1 MRTITFTR
9 SLLPAAL
16 ATLSALTLAA
26 CAGDDGVVDE
36 LAAEDL
42 VDQEDSKADGDG
54 TYTYY
59 TMSADARRC
68 AYPFC
73 GGIFVDRVN
82 RSTTR
87 CSDGSYAEAC
97 YAPELDW
104 TESGLSQGQ
113 IDRVRGAL
121 PAGIGSPAE
130 STVLVRGRMTARDF
144 DVAGTT
150 RKLGVF
156 VVTEAWLG
164 LTADLPDGVFVKVA
178 DAGVRC
184 IAAPCESQSERKL
197 NSSARAMIAGIGADD
212 LGLTE
217 AQSQAVVEA
226 QFNGGAIVSGA
237 RARVTEGGQMCIRDR
252 EKAARGAGG
261 LIYPWGNGW
270 DPTALNSAVAGP
282 GDTVPVGSH
291 RPGGDWAVLDLA
303 GNVFQ
308 WTSTPWPID
317 AGAAAPARAVKGS
330 AWDDHAGVGRG
341 ASIHGRPR
349 QARHVIVG
357 FRCAGPVG
365 AE

>member
-237 RARVTEGGQMCIRDR
+237 RARVTEGGRSARVRNASAIFLRELPGADAPCYVGGCSSQLCTDR
-252 EKAARGAGG
+252 EAAISTCEFRPEYAC
-261 LIYPWGNGW
+261 Y
-270 DPTALNSAVAGP
+270 DTAVCE
-282 GDTVPVGSH
+282 
-291 RPGGDWAVLDLA
+291 
-303 GNVFQ
+303 
-308 WTSTPWPID
+308 
-317 AGAAAPARAVKGS
+317 
-330 AWDDHAGVGRG
+330 
-341 ASIHGRPR
+341 R
-349 QARHVIVG
+349 QAT
-357 FRCAGPVG
+357 G
-365 AE
+365 ACGWTETDELNACLTDARN